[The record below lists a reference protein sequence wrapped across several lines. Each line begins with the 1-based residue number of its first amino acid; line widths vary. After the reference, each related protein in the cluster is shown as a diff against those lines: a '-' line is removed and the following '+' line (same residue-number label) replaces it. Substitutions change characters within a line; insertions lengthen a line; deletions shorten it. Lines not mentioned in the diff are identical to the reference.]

1 MLNESYQVK
10 DLAEKLSQA
19 LTTDKRDNGSEF
31 VHLKDNAAA
40 WMTEVIR
47 SVHGE
52 KLPDDTTYAFISKCA
67 DVIADAADDLND
79 AITAIEPDVYTHN
92 LTAWLHSRADHV
104 YYLTEVLEESEVKD
118 GFQLLAA
125 AQQKQIQEVGFALIS
140 ALESVEV
147 QS

>member
-1 MLNESYQVK
+1 MLNESYQVH

-19 LTTDKRDNGSEF
+19 LTTDKRNDGSEF
-31 VHLKDNAAA
+31 VHLKDNAPA

-67 DVIADAADDLND
+67 DAISEGDDAND
-79 AITAIEPDVYTHN
+79 AITEIEPDIYTQD

-125 AQQKQIQEVGFALIS
+125 AQQKQIQEIGFALIS
-140 ALESVEV
+140 ALENVEV

>member
-10 DLAEKLSQA
+10 ALAEHLSKA
-19 LTTDKRDNGSEF
+19 LIANSRNGSE
-31 VHLKDNAAA
+31 VILLKDNSPQ
-40 WMTEVIR
+40 WMTDVIR
-47 SVHGE
+47 TVHGE

-67 DVIADAADDLND
+67 DAIADAADDLND

-92 LTAWLHSRADHV
+92 LTAWLNARVDHV
-104 YYLTEVLEESEVKD
+104 YYLTEVLEESEIKD

-125 AQQKQIQEVGFALIS
+125 AQQKQIQEIGFALIS
-140 ALESVEV
+140 ALKNVEV

>member
-1 MLNESYQVK
+1 MLNASYQVK
-10 DLAEKLSQA
+10 DLAEKLGQA

-31 VHLKDNAAA
+31 VHLKDNAPA

-52 KLPDDTTYAFISKCA
+52 KLPDDTTYAFVSKCA
-67 DVIADAADDLND
+67 DAISEHDDPND
-79 AITAIEPDVYTHN
+79 AITEIEPDIYTQD

-125 AQQKQIQEVGFALIS
+125 AQQKQIQEIGFALVS
-140 ALESVEV
+140 ALENVEV

>member
-10 DLAEKLSQA
+10 ALAEKLSNA
-19 LTTDKRDNGSEF
+19 LISDSRNGSEF
-31 VHLKDNAAA
+31 IHLKDNSPQ

-47 SVHGE
+47 TVHGE

-67 DVIADAADDLND
+67 DAIADAEDAND
-79 AITAIEPDVYTHN
+79 AITSIEPDIYTHN

-118 GFQLLAA
+118 GFQLLSA
-125 AQQKQIQEVGFALIS
+125 AQQKQIQEIGFALIS
-140 ALESVEV
+140 ALENVEV